1 MIAGSEADDARANLL
16 DNAGAFV
23 PRAHRE
29 WTGVA
34 AIEVMNIAVAQ
45 SARCNADADFIGAG
59 TIKFHHL
66 DCHWLA
72 RGAENC
78 GFHR

>member
-16 DNAGAFV
+16 DNSGAFV

-45 SARCNADADFIGAG
+45 SARNITNENLMRFWFVDLNVDDLV
-59 TIKFHHL
+59 T
-66 DCHWLA
+66 A
-72 RGAENC
+72 RAFEQ
-78 GFHR
+78 HRSA

>member
-1 MIAGSEADDARANLL
+1 VIAGSEADDARANLL

-45 SARCNADADFIGAG
+45 SARNITNENLMRFWFVDLNVDDLV
-59 TIKFHHL
+59 T
-66 DCHWLA
+66 A
-72 RGAENC
+72 RAFEQ
-78 GFHR
+78 HRSA